1 MRHNCPSKREDV
13 TKRTK
18 REFRYSIFL
27 KKKRDGTIM
36 TQGCAD
42 GIPHRIYLTKDEA
55 SSLTVSIKAA
65 MLSCAINTKKQICIA
80 SNILVTFLHSDME
93 VTVIRCIELY

>member
-27 KKKRDGTIM
+27 KKNRDGTIK
-36 TQGCAD
+36 TQVCAD
-42 GIPHRIYLTKDEA
+42 GIPQGIYLTKDEA
-55 SSLTVSIKAA
+55 SSLTVSIKAV
-65 MLSCAINTKKQICIA
+65 MLSCAIDTKKQI
-80 SNILVTFLHSDME
+80 
-93 VTVIRCIELY
+93 